1 MLFLG
6 TRICTKPSPFILWFL
21 FPCPKILVCSTHIS
35 HHINQLLH
43 YFISLARLK
52 VTSDRILINTGQIY
66 GSFMFINHQF
76 ARSILILQVCNL
88 FPSDFRRQA
97 SKYLVKLVDGFAYY
111 WAFKV
116 VMSWDF
122 LETLEFDFSWAP
134 HHNHAIII
142 NWTFSSYLNNDGYC
156 TRELV
161 SW

>member
-116 VMSWDF
+116 VSRG
-122 LETLEFDFSWAP
+122 LETLKFDFSWELGLSSQP
-134 HHNHAIII
+134 CDNHE
-142 NWTFSSYLNNDGYC
+142 LNLC

-161 SW
+161 IW